1 LRDRRGSIVCS
12 LRKTADAKFRLA
24 SNSFVVVDAAVNEI
38 AAVQRGWRDFR
49 IAP

>member
-1 LRDRRGSIVCS
+1 LVVCS

-24 SNSFVVVDAAVNEI
+24 SNGFDVFDAATCKT

>member
-1 LRDRRGSIVCS
+1 LRDRRGLVVCAP
-12 LRKTADAKFRLA
+12 RKTADAKFRLA
-24 SNSFVVVDAAVNEI
+24 SNSFDISDAAPNEI

>member
-1 LRDRRGSIVCS
+1 L

-24 SNSFVVVDAAVNEI
+24 SNSFDVFDAATHEI